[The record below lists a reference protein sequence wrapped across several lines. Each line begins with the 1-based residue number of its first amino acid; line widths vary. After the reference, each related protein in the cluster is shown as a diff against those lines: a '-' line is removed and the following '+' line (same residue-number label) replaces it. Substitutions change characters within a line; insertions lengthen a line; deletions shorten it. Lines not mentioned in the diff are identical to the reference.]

1 MRKIILFVDPDSG
14 PRGRLFLQRVQQQ
27 LSGARVQVC
36 MSVENCVAAL
46 RRIRPG
52 MNPPIVVLFVAGKK
66 SLDQVYTKKQLL
78 EDKKIVMVL
87 PEENTDDCTAL
98 IYKFFPRYVAFMDD
112 RYDDLCDVLNKMMV
126 Q

>member
-14 PRGRLFLQRVQQQ
+14 PRGRFFLQRVQQQ
-27 LSGARVQVC
+27 LSGNRVQVFQ
-36 MSVENCVAAL
+36 SVENCVAAV
-46 RRIRPG
+46 RRIRTG

-66 SLDQVYTKKQLL
+66 SLDQLYMKKQLF

-87 PEENTDDCTAL
+87 PEEKTDAFTDRVHR
-98 IYKFFPRYVAFMDD
+98 FFPRYVAFMDD
-112 RYDDLCDVLNKMMV
+112 RYDDLCEVLNKMMV